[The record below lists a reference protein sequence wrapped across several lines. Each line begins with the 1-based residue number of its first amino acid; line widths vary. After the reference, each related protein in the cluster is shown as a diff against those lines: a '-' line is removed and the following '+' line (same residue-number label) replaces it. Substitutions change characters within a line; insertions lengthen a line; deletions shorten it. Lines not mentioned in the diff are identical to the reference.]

1 MKEHHLKALVQVA
14 ESGSIRGAARAIN
27 LSQSALTKAL
37 RELEQD
43 VGAELLRRSYKGIE
57 FTEAGATLLHRARLA
72 LSILDKAKE
81 EIARTHGGCIVRL
94 AIGITP
100 LVSALELPQVLK
112 EFDRLHPAAEITLT
126 EGLLTTVLPDLIEG
140 RLDFALA
147 IANPEDLPYE
157 VEFQSMCQVR
167 PAIAGRTGH
176 PLAAAR
182 TWEELEGAKWALN
195 LGAGSHSGHLLDWM
209 KQQGYGEPRNTIRCA
224 SALLMV
230 ELMRRTDRLSMGPA
244 RLFQDPLFRHG
255 IQCLD
260 VSPMPPPMSIGLL
273 TVRGLPLCG
282 PAKQLATLFE
292 RHLAFLD
299 RLEKQEA
306 PKGASASPDTAAP
319 RI

>member
-37 RELEQD
+37 RELEED

-57 FTEAGATLLHRARLA
+57 FTDAGATLLHRARLA
-72 LSILDKAKE
+72 LSILDKAKA
-81 EIARTHGGCIVRL
+81 EIAGLHGGRSVRL
-94 AIGITP
+94 AIAITP
-100 LVSALELPQVLK
+100 LIGALELPQILK
-112 EFDRLHPAAEITLT
+112 EFERLQPNAELTLS

-140 RLDFALA
+140 RLDFAVA
-147 IANPEDLPYE
+147 IADPGDLPYE
-157 VEFQSMCQVR
+157 VEFHALCTIR
-167 PAIAGRTGH
+167 PAIGGRIGH
-176 PLAAAR
+176 PLAEAR
-182 TWEELEGAKWALN
+182 SWEELKDAQWALN
-195 LGAGSHSGHLLDWM
+195 LGAGSHSGHLLEWLRQ
-209 KQQGYGEPRNTIRCA
+209 KGYEAPRNTVRCA
-224 SALLMV
+224 SSLLML
-230 ELMRRTDRLSMGPA
+230 ELMRRTDRLSVGPA
-244 RLFQDPLFRHG
+244 RLFSDPLFGHG
-255 IQCLD
+255 IRCLD
-260 VSPMPPPMSIGLL
+260 ISPMPPPMAIGLL

-306 PKGASASPDTAAP
+306 PPGASASLGAAAP